1 MIWAVRC
8 PVPSLF
14 FEPLG
19 TPTCNSFS
27 TLSTLDVT
35 REEKIPGSPRLHNF
49 SVCIPECGSLGLGG
63 MATQVVVFIHS
74 TTLCRYT
81 ENQFH
86 LNKVYD

>member
-1 MIWAVRC
+1 M
-8 PVPSLF
+8 
-14 FEPLG
+14 
-19 TPTCNSFS
+19 PTCNSFS

-49 SVCIPECGSLGLGG
+49 SVCIPECGGLGLGG
-63 MATQVVVFIHS
+63 MATHVVVFIHS

-86 LNKVYD
+86 LNKVYDYIT